1 MRALILAFVLGLAL
15 AVSAEA
21 TPLAPQPAIVELGD
35 ASPVQPVRDGCGR
48 GWHRDHWRDQWS
60 DWHWGHCIPD
70 GDPQDAW
77 TADWSHPYRDWRGPS
92 GSWANP

>member
-48 GWHRDHWRDQWS
+48 GWHRDPLARPMERLALGPLYS
-60 DWHWGHCIPD
+60 G
-70 GDPQDAW
+70 
-77 TADWSHPYRDWRGPS
+77 RGSPRRLDRRLEPS
-92 GSWANP
+92 LPRLARPLWELG